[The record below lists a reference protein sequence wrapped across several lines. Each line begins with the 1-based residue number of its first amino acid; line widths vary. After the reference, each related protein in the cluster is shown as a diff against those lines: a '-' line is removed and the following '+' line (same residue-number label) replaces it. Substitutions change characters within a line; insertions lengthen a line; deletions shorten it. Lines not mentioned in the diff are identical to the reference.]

1 MTPSLR
7 PINHLV
13 IGLVLFFTI
22 TTLVYIG
29 AYVCMSNNIEIE
41 SLIDY
46 DFQYRQQLLEVL
58 SGLKDA
64 EIGAR
69 GYALTGKRNFLQP
82 YEVAI
87 NALPRQI
94 LELKQTA
101 VPSTTKKEEVL
112 ALENKLSQE
121 LVLLKKL
128 IEFKANGA
136 TAENLRAMLEEQK
149 NAMDDIRSLMTEL
162 DSTALTAIKSELPR
176 SRLNVQVA
184 YALFP
189 FLGIAA
195 AADDGSLFEG
205 VECVSP
211 PPSGRPEPS
220 LEAYLGM
227 R

>member
-128 IEFKANGA
+128 IEFKANG
-136 TAENLRAMLEEQK
+136 
-149 NAMDDIRSLMTEL
+149 
-162 DSTALTAIKSELPR
+162 
-176 SRLNVQVA
+176 
-184 YALFP
+184 
-189 FLGIAA
+189 
-195 AADDGSLFEG
+195 
-205 VECVSP
+205 
-211 PPSGRPEPS
+211 
-220 LEAYLGM
+220 
-227 R
+227 